1 MNAMILLALG
11 FAVVIGLLLWM
22 GRRLGAIETNLGE
35 RLEARIEAERGQL
48 QERLAEQTGNLL
60 RERDEQSRALLEA
73 RLGELIATRQ
83 QRLSREMQQTLHDVR
98 DRIAASVAESMKGS
112 TDTLNRQ
119 FDQLTTRVDKKLD
132 QISGRVD
139 ERLDKGFEKTQKVF
153 SDVLARLSA
162 IDEAQKRIDA
172 LSRNVVSLQDV
183 LTDKRARGA
192 FGEVQLSQLVRQALP
207 PGSWEMQAT
216 LSNGKR
222 ADCLLKLPEP
232 IGHIVIDA
240 KFPLE
245 SYQAS
250 VDGERPE
257 TERRQAAARFR
268 QDVKKHIHDIAEKY
282 IVPGETADSALMF
295 LPSEAVFAELH
306 AHYPEL
312 IAESHRHRVWIA
324 SPTTM
329 MAILTTIA
337 AALKDAE
344 TRKQVHIIQREL
356 GELAKDFGRF
366 GKRFENLSRHIRQAK
381 EDTDQIHIS
390 AEKISKRFEKI
401 ERVELDAAPPLP
413 GETD

>member
-1 MNAMILLALG
+1 MTPLMAALLIIIA
-11 FAVVIGLLLWM
+11 LLLGLAWQLNALTK
-22 GRRLGAIETNLGE
+22 RLRDDLEKRLG
-35 RLEARIEAERGQL
+35 
-48 QERLAEQTGNLL
+48 EQTKRLI
-60 RERDEQSRALLEA
+60 RDQDEQSRALIEA

-83 QRLSREMQQTLHDVR
+83 QRMTHEMQQTLHDVR
-98 DRIAASVAESMKGS
+98 DRIASSVAESVKGA

-119 FDQLTTRVDKKLD
+119 FDQLTTRVDRKLD

-172 LSRNVVSLQDV
+172 LSQNVVSLQDV

-192 FGEVQLSQLVRQALP
+192 FGEVQLAQLVRQALP
-207 PGSWEMQAT
+207 PDAWEMQAT

-232 IGHIVIDA
+232 IGRMVIDA

-250 VDGERPE
+250 LDGER
-257 TERRQAAARFR
+257 TGQERKQAAARFR
-268 QDVKKHIHDIAEKY
+268 QDVKKHIRDIAEKY

-312 IAESHRHRVWIA
+312 VAESHRHRVWIA

-344 TRKQVHIIQREL
+344 TRKQVHIIQQEL
-356 GELAKDFGRF
+356 GRLAEDFGRF
-366 GKRFENLSRHIRQAK
+366 GQRFNNLARHIRQAK

-401 ERVELDAAPPLP
+401 ERVELDTPSPIT
-413 GETD
+413 GDTD

>member
-35 RLEARIEAERGQL
+35 RLGARIEAERGQL

-250 VDGERPE
+250 VDGDRPE

>member
-1 MNAMILLALG
+1 MTPLMAALLIIIA
-11 FAVVIGLLLWM
+11 LLLGLAWQLNALAK
-22 GRRLGAIETNLGE
+22 RLRDDLEERLG
-35 RLEARIEAERGQL
+35 
-48 QERLAEQTGNLL
+48 EQTKRLI
-60 RERDEQSRALLEA
+60 RDQDEQSRALIEA

-83 QRLSREMQQTLHDVR
+83 QRMTHEMQQTLHDVR
-98 DRIAASVAESMKGS
+98 DRIASSVAESVKGA

-119 FDQLTTRVDKKLD
+119 FDQLTTRVDRKLD

-172 LSRNVVSLQDV
+172 LSQNVVSLQDV

-192 FGEVQLSQLVRQALP
+192 FGEVQLAQLVRQALP
-207 PGSWEMQAT
+207 PDAWEMQAT

-232 IGHIVIDA
+232 IGRMVIDA

-250 VDGERPE
+250 LDGER
-257 TERRQAAARFR
+257 TGQERKQAAARFR
-268 QDVKKHIHDIAEKY
+268 QDVKKHIRDIAEKY

-312 IAESHRHRVWIA
+312 VAESHRHRVWIA

-344 TRKQVHIIQREL
+344 TRKQVHIIQQEL
-356 GELAKDFGRF
+356 GRLAEDFGRF
-366 GKRFENLSRHIRQAK
+366 GQRFNNLARHIRQAK

-401 ERVELDAAPPLP
+401 ERVELDTPSPIT
-413 GETD
+413 GDTD

>member
-1 MNAMILLALG
+1 MTPLMAALLIIIA
-11 FAVVIGLLLWM
+11 LLLGLAWQLNVLTK
-22 GRRLGAIETNLGE
+22 RLRDDLEERLG
-35 RLEARIEAERGQL
+35 
-48 QERLAEQTGNLL
+48 EQTKRLI
-60 RERDEQSRALLEA
+60 RDQDEQSRALIEA

-83 QRLSREMQQTLHDVR
+83 QRMTHEMQQTLHDVR
-98 DRIAASVAESMKGS
+98 DRIASSVAESVKGA

-119 FDQLTTRVDKKLD
+119 FDQLTTRVDRKLD

-172 LSRNVVSLQDV
+172 LSQNVVSLQDV

-192 FGEVQLSQLVRQALP
+192 FGEVQLAQLVRQALP
-207 PGSWEMQAT
+207 PDAWEMQAT

-232 IGHIVIDA
+232 IGRMVIDA

-250 VDGERPE
+250 LDGER
-257 TERRQAAARFR
+257 TGQERKQAAARFR
-268 QDVKKHIHDIAEKY
+268 QDVKKHIRDIAEKY

-312 IAESHRHRVWIA
+312 VAESHRHRVWIA

-344 TRKQVHIIQREL
+344 TRKQVHIIQQEL
-356 GELAKDFGRF
+356 GRLAEDFGRF
-366 GKRFENLSRHIRQAK
+366 GQRFNNLARHIRQAK

-401 ERVELDAAPPLP
+401 ERVELDTPSPIT
-413 GETD
+413 GDTD